1 MGHGPWGRGHGPGA
15 TGHALWGARPWA
27 SSIPA
32 RLPRDPQQE
41 PQALGARLHKKTPQ
55 NPRLLLRHGPRAMV
69 HAPWSAWPWSS
80 SITARLPRDPQQG
93 PQAMGSRLH
102 KKKPQNLRLL
112 LRHESRAM
120 VHAPWGAWPWASSI
134 TARLPR
140 DPQQGPQ
147 AMGGRVSKKTPQNPR
162 LLLRHGPRAMVRM
175 AMALRHAPST
185 VRREC
190 FTFPVSSSAAATN
203 PSPLET

>member
-1 MGHGPWGRGHGPGA
+1 MPWAMSHGPMRHEAWGKGHGPEA
-15 TGHALWGARPWA
+15 TGHALWGAWPWA

-32 RLPRDPQQE
+32 RLLRDPQQE

-55 NPRLLLRHGPRAMV
+55 NPRLLLRHGP
-69 HAPWSAWPWSS
+69 
-80 SITARLPRDPQQG
+80 
-93 PQAMGSRLH
+93 
-102 KKKPQNLRLL
+102 
-112 LRHESRAM
+112 RAM

-162 LLLRHGPRAMVRM
+162 LLLRHWPRAMVRM

-185 VRREC
+185 VSREC